1 MRNAVY
7 PTMPSP
13 LYFGNIN
20 NDGLQMLNSDISLYS
35 TIQNCNSS
43 DLHERKTS
51 VCGNNFFHESQLC
64 NDQLLGSFSPLSTIE
79 TPSSLNNYLSLQGLQ
94 PISDASTS
102 NITASTASAMYD
114 NTTIEQ
120 LYAQN
125 LFSAQTNSLD
135 NERKRPIIRSGIGP
149 MLSEYATVEGSNK
162 KKKNEEPAVGEEE
175 NRRPHGR
182 YFVDKRLSERTR
194 GKQPQSEEK
203 RLLDQ
208 MKAKQLS
215 EDTQQI
221 RAKRSQKIGDRIT
234 TLQKLVSPFGK
245 TDTASV
251 LKEASGHIKILHN
264 QIQMLTNPYFRPDHF
279 LHYIHKHDLQ
289 DGTGEIN
296 NGLRKRGLCLVP
308 VSFTHKIIKE
318 AKP

>member
-1 MRNAVY
+1 
-7 PTMPSP
+7 
-13 LYFGNIN
+13 
-20 NDGLQMLNSDISLYS
+20 MLNSDISLYS
-35 TIQNCNSS
+35 TMQNYHSS
-43 DLHERKTS
+43 DLNERKII
-51 VCGNNFFHESQLC
+51 CGNNFFHESQLC

-79 TPSSLNNYLSLQGLQ
+79 IPSSLNYLSLPGLQ

-102 NITASTASAMYD
+102 NITASTPTAMYD
-114 NTTIEQ
+114 YSNATVEQ

-125 LFSAQTNSLD
+125 LSSAQRNSLD
-135 NERKRPIIRSGIGP
+135 NERKRPIIRSDIGP

-162 KKKNEEPAVGEEE
+162 KKKNVVPLLGEEE
-175 NRRPHGR
+175 NRRPHSR
-182 YFVDKRLSERTR
+182 YFVDNRLSEPTR

-203 RLLDQ
+203 RLSER
-208 MKAKQLS
+208 MKAKQQLS
-215 EDTQQI
+215 KDTQVLYRI

-251 LKEASGHIKILHN
+251 LKEASARIKILHN
-264 QIQMLTNPYFRPDHF
+264 QIQMLTNPYFRPDNF
-279 LHYIHKHDLQ
+279 RHYHHKHDLQ
-289 DGTGEIN
+289 DDTGEIK
-296 NGLRKRGLCLVP
+296 NGLQKRGLCLVP